1 MKADFVYT
9 GIRVRDLEQSIAFY
23 TKILNMQVTGR
34 QKIKEAD
41 GEVVSLQSKEGGPEL
56 ELNFYEKG
64 SKNEA
69 PYTVGEGL
77 DHLAFRVGNM
87 DEAIREAEAAG
98 HPLVLDVKTAK
109 SRWVYIQDPD
119 GIYIELL
126 S

>member
-1 MKADFVYT
+1 MKAEFVYT
-9 GIRVRDLEQSIAFY
+9 GIRVRDLERSIAFY
-23 TKILNMQVTGR
+23 TKILKMQVTGR
-34 QKIKEAD
+34 QKIKKVD
-41 GEVVSLQSKEGGPEL
+41 GEVVSLRSKKGGPEL

-64 SKNEA
+64 STHDA

-77 DHLAFRVGNM
+77 DHLAFRVGKM

-98 HPLVLDVKTAK
+98 HPVVLDVRTAK

>member
-1 MKADFVYT
+1 MKADFIYT
-9 GIRVRDLEQSIAFY
+9 GIRVRDLERSIAFY
-23 TKILNMQVTGR
+23 TKILNMQVTDR
-34 QKIKEAD
+34 QKIKEVD
-41 GEVVSLQSKEGGPEL
+41 GEVVSLRSKKGGPEL

-64 SKNEA
+64 STHDA

-77 DHLAFRVGNM
+77 DHLAFRVGKM

-98 HPLVLDVKTAK
+98 YPVVLDVKTAK

>member
-1 MKADFVYT
+1 MKADFIYT
-9 GIRVRDLEQSIAFY
+9 GIRVRDLERSIAFY
-23 TKILNMQVTGR
+23 TKILKMQVTGR
-34 QKIKEAD
+34 QKIKEVD
-41 GEVVSLQSKEGGPEL
+41 GEVVSLRSKKGGPEL

-64 SKNEA
+64 STHDA

-98 HPLVLDVKTAK
+98 HPVMLDVRTAT

-119 GIYIELL
+119 DIYIELL

>member
-9 GIRVRDLEQSIAFY
+9 GIRVRDLERSIAFY

-34 QKIKEAD
+34 QKIKEVD
-41 GEVVSLQSKEGGPEL
+41 GEVVSLQSKKGGPEL

-64 SKNEA
+64 STHDA

-77 DHLAFRVGNM
+77 DHLAFHVDNM

-98 HPLVLDVKTAK
+98 HPVVLDVRTAK